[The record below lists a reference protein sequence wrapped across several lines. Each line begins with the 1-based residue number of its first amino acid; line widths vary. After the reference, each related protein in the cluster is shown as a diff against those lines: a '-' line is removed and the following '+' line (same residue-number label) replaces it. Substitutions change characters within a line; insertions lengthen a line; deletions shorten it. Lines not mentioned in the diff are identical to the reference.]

1 MGKNNLSRD
10 IGVIICLVGL
20 LQFHQSP
27 QYKQCT
33 PLENSIMTVIQL
45 VQQNCIKAELFEEA
59 KYDFE
64 EITSQRKESILRQM
78 GKTVEV
84 LVDRYHMASNIT

>member
-1 MGKNNLSRD
+1 MQLQKLETLFNVLTTLSHDQFGFIHLSNCLQRYITMGKNNLSRD

-45 VQQNCIKAELFEEA
+45 VQ
-59 KYDFE
+59 
-64 EITSQRKESILRQM
+64 
-78 GKTVEV
+78 
-84 LVDRYHMASNIT
+84 

>member
-1 MGKNNLSRD
+1 
-10 IGVIICLVGL
+10 
-20 LQFHQSP
+20 
-27 QYKQCT
+27 
-33 PLENSIMTVIQL
+33 MTVIQL
-45 VQQNCIKAELFEEA
+45 VQQNGIKAELFEEA